1 MRTWLTAAF
10 LLALLAAA
18 VTSRAQPAGDTP
30 SIAARLET
38 PRDFGYHIGDV
49 IPLTLVIEAA
59 RGAVVD
65 LESLPHRGQ
74 TVGRFEVRSVRIR
87 HIQTASG
94 SSYRIEFALQTFV
107 PAPVAV
113 GVGFPPLA
121 LRFAVAE
128 DRLADG
134 GYAYRTVTLPPT
146 IFFLSPTATGPRA
159 LRPDKGSVVPRAG
172 WLFWS
177 SVSLGALSMV
187 AGGAM
192 LARDLA
198 LRWRRR
204 SLERRSRAERRA
216 LATLVVLRNRYVAC
230 EAMTPLLFEKISGVL
245 RRFLGEQCGIPAR
258 VETVQQIK
266 ERFRGHPLEK
276 EIGEVLE
283 QCSKVM
289 YDAHRPTSSDTER
302 IIREVSMLISELER
316 VGCPTP
322 GGNGA
327 SR

>member
-10 LLALLAAA
+10 MLVLLAAP
-18 VTSRAQPAGDTP
+18 VTSVAQAAGQTP
-30 SIAARLET
+30 SIAARFET

-49 IPLTLVIEAA
+49 IPLTLVIEAE

-74 TVGRFEVRSVRIR
+74 TVGRFEVRNVRIS
-87 HIQTASG
+87 HVQTASG
-94 SSYRIEFALQTFV
+94 SAYRIEFALQTFV
-107 PAPVAV
+107 PATPAA
-113 GVGFPPLA
+113 GVEFPPLD

-134 GYAYRTVTLPPT
+134 GYAYRAVTLPPT
-146 IFFLSPTATGPRA
+146 MFFLSPAATGPRA

-177 SVSLGALSMV
+177 SVSLGALAIV
-187 AGGAM
+187 TGGAM

-198 LRWRRR
+198 RWWHRR
-204 SLERRSRAERRA
+204 SIQRRSKAERRA

-230 EAMTPLLFEKISGVL
+230 EAMTAVLFEKIGGVL

-258 VETVQQIK
+258 VETVPQIK
-266 ERFRGHPLEK
+266 ERFKGHPLEK

-283 QCSKVM
+283 RCSEVM
-289 YDAHRPTSSDTER
+289 YDAHRPTSSDKER
-302 IIREVSMLISELER
+302 IIREVSLLISELER
-316 VGCPTP
+316 VGCPTH
-322 GGNGA
+322 GANGA